1 MNVVKTEIDPSEAY
15 RHFRDKEMDSYLQI
29 EEISQGGMS
38 NFVIEQMEMPEYK
51 LNRLQKEL
59 DELEEELKM
68 LEKED
73 IQSFYFGLESESEL
87 QLLEV
92 EFLRDQLLNVTE
104 SEAFK

>member
-1 MNVVKTEIDPSEAY
+1 
-15 RHFRDKEMDSYLQI
+15 MDSYLQI

>member
-1 MNVVKTEIDPSEAY
+1 
-15 RHFRDKEMDSYLQI
+15 
-29 EEISQGGMS
+29 MS